1 MKSKHLF
8 SLLLAVTL
16 TTTAGAQTDERQQTV
31 TSSIPNKDAKF
42 LLFPTRNNFI
52 FLKLNT
58 SNGEVYLVQ
67 FSLDKAES
75 RFETKIESYLYPLV
89 SSKEESN
96 GRFYIYP
103 TANFFNYL
111 LVDQIDGRVWQLQ
124 WGFKSEDHKL
134 IKIDNNRAQLNE
146 LTSFSDSIYVA
157 DLEFKSNLFYKDR
170 ELFSG
175 IVYSKDGQM
184 FSFIT
189 DGRPYKIVVH
199 HFNKK
204 EYAYEFNE
212 ISEIPDK
219 IKQFYDDYGNP
230 ITKEDF
236 IEKYPALI
244 RIGKEF
250 AKSLH
255 LQ

>member
-1 MKSKHLF
+1 MNLRSGG
-8 SLLLAVTL
+8 S
-16 TTTAGAQTDERQQTV
+16 D
-31 TSSIPNKDAKF
+31 S
-42 LLFPTRNNFI
+42 
-52 FLKLNT
+52 
-58 SNGEVYLVQ
+58 
-67 FSLDKAES
+67 KAES
-75 RFETKIESYLYPLV
+75 RFETKIESYLYPLA
-89 SSKEESN
+89 SSKEGSN

-184 FSFIT
+184 YSFIT
-189 DGRPYKIVVH
+189 DGRPI
-199 HFNKK
+199 
-204 EYAYEFNE
+204 
-212 ISEIPDK
+212 
-219 IKQFYDDYGNP
+219 
-230 ITKEDF
+230 
-236 IEKYPALI
+236 
-244 RIGKEF
+244 
-250 AKSLH
+250 KSLFTITT
-255 LQ
+255 

>member
-1 MKSKHLF
+1 
-8 SLLLAVTL
+8 
-16 TTTAGAQTDERQQTV
+16 
-31 TSSIPNKDAKF
+31 
-42 LLFPTRNNFI
+42 
-52 FLKLNT
+52 
-58 SNGEVYLVQ
+58 
-67 FSLDKAES
+67 
-75 RFETKIESYLYPLV
+75 
-89 SSKEESN
+89 
-96 GRFYIYP
+96 
-103 TANFFNYL
+103 
-111 LVDQIDGRVWQLQ
+111 
-124 WGFKSEDHKL
+124 
-134 IKIDNNRAQLNE
+134 
-146 LTSFSDSIYVA
+146 
-157 DLEFKSNLFYKDR
+157 
-170 ELFSG
+170 
-175 IVYSKDGQM
+175 M

-212 ISEIPDK
+212 ISEIHDK

-230 ITKEDF
+230 ITKEEF